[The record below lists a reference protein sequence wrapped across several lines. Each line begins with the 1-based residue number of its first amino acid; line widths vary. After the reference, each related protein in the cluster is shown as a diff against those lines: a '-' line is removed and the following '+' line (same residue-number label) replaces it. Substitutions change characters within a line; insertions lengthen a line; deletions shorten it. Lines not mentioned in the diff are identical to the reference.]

1 MQNDGADRTAY
12 GRFRDGSRDRLALGL
27 LVSVA
32 LHLAIF
38 QLVPALDAGS
48 GLGTAGTDLVA
59 MDLPPEVRVP
69 PPPEQ
74 VARPAVP
81 VVPTTEVSEDVTIAP
96 TTFDA
101 NPVEK
106 LPAPPK
112 ASAASSKDRPVFIPR
127 DVEPRLANKGE
138 FLDLLMKSYPKTLKE
153 AGIGGRVILWL
164 FVDAG
169 GEVERSLVKES
180 SGYETLDETAE
191 TVSRFMQFEP
201 ALNRDKP
208 IGVWVAQSVTFEV
221 KGARAAIAR

>member
-1 MQNDGADRTAY
+1 MKDDRAHRTAY
-12 GRFRDGSRDRLALGL
+12 DRFRSGSSDRLALGL

-32 LHLAIF
+32 VHLAVF
-38 QLVPALDAGS
+38 QLVPALDAGPD
-48 GLGTAGTDLVA
+48 LGTAGTDLVA

-69 PPPEQ
+69 PPPEE

-81 VVPTTEVSEDVTIAP
+81 VVPTTEVSEEVTIAP

-101 NPVEK
+101 NPAEK

-112 ASAASSKDRPVFIPR
+112 ASATSPKDRPVFIPR
-127 DVEPRLANKGE
+127 DIEPRLANKDE
-138 FLDLLMKSYPKTLKE
+138 FLDLLMKSYPEPLKD

-164 FVDAG
+164 FVDVE
-169 GEVERSLVKES
+169 GEVQRSLVKQS
-180 SGYETLDETAE
+180 SGYDALDETAE
-191 TVSRFMQFEP
+191 TISRFMRFEP

-221 KGARAAIAR
+221 KGARAALAR